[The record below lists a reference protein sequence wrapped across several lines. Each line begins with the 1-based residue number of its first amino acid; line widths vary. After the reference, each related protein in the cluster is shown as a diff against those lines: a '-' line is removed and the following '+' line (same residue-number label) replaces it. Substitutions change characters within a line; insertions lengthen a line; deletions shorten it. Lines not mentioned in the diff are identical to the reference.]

1 MTDNQCMYC
10 EETKKLT
17 DLMTFICKVDGFS
30 LYLFKNQAYKARC
43 VLAYNEHVA
52 KIVDIEDDKY
62 INYLM
67 AIKKVSTALT
77 NAFKPDQINLGF
89 YADTVPHVHAHIVPK
104 YVGTLDFGSTFQM
117 NPSPVTLKDDEFE
130 QIMQQIRQALI

>member
-10 EETKKLT
+10 EETKRLT

-52 KIVDIEDDKY
+52 RLVDIEDQKY

-67 AIKKVSTALT
+67 AIKKVSAALT
-77 NAFKPDQINLGF
+77 NVFAPEQINVGF

-104 YVGTLDFGSTFQM
+104 YVGTLDFGGTFQM
-117 NPSPVTLKDDEFE
+117 NPPAVTLLDDEFNAIKE
-130 QIMQQIRQALI
+130 QIKIALN